1 MRVSTLVLVAS
12 AVQAAVLHPNGR
24 RDVKPKYPF
33 DPSTTK
39 YCSFWYDN
47 DDGNIACEDMPSV
60 LLIKNDDWLRWVSGL
75 IVSEALNPRSR
86 N

>member
-47 DDGNIACEDMPSV
+47 DDGSIACEDMPSV
-60 LLIKNDDWLRWVSGL
+60 LLINKDDWLRWVSGL
-75 IVSEALNPRSR
+75 IVSEALNPRCK